1 MEANL
6 LASLPLYLGVEA
18 QTVPVHPLHIGSGVI
33 GGDQPSSVPGAAC
46 GQENRNKVTCNKK
59 KICVYAKYMS
69 NNLRSLKNTDAQKH
83 LVNLQIPDVSS
94 SFSKSRTSRPLL
106 ARW

>member
-46 GQENRNKVTCNKK
+46 GQENRNKVTCNKNKTQYFKLRLFDEK
-59 KICVYAKYMS
+59 KVTAEVLLKY
-69 NNLRSLKNTDAQKH
+69 R
-83 LVNLQIPDVSS
+83 
-94 SFSKSRTSRPLL
+94 
-106 ARW
+106 